1 MIKKNRWIYKELK
14 KEINNERIVHLCGQR
29 RTGKTTLFQELNR
42 DTPNSEYIFIKENQ
56 DIYDIMDYINN
67 SQNQIFFLD
76 EITNIKNIELLNYL
90 YDECIRVHNKKI
102 FITST
107 NSLEIY
113 LMRNSILADRVYTIP
128 IYPLGLPE
136 YVDVIL
142 DKESYNRKDYI
153 EFINC
158 GGFFTEFDGKQQID
172 FIINSFYRSITKV
185 NDNIMDKEELRL
197 SILNIMIKLVWD
209 NSFIPDRIEKLVDNR
224 KINSI
229 QQKIIEKEFNIS
241 KDTQLIYYNFSKTVE
256 YLLNMGIIKFIPDI
270 SGMNGK
276 FILLNIPIQIYLY
289 REITNELNKNR
300 IETSQFNIS
309 FWGKIFENIMIT
321 SNSIQTNY
329 KQFCYDRGIHGE
341 VDDILREN
349 NNLYLLEYKSNP
361 NFQINGHEN
370 FIFANKE
377 EENKIR
383 EIVEIQNIYKLYV
396 YPGITQKEKNLFN
409 NLEINRL
416 VNTSKLHTILNDN
429 TSQEIATNKGMFWE

>member
-1 MIKKNRWIYKELK
+1 
-14 KEINNERIVHLCGQR
+14 
-29 RTGKTTLFQELNR
+29 
-42 DTPNSEYIFIKENQ
+42 
-56 DIYDIMDYINN
+56 
-67 SQNQIFFLD
+67 
-76 EITNIKNIELLNYL
+76 
-90 YDECIRVHNKKI
+90 
-102 FITST
+102 
-107 NSLEIY
+107 
-113 LMRNSILADRVYTIP
+113 
-128 IYPLGLPE
+128 
-136 YVDVIL
+136 
-142 DKESYNRKDYI
+142 
-153 EFINC
+153 
-158 GGFFTEFDGKQQID
+158 
-172 FIINSFYRSITKV
+172 
-185 NDNIMDKEELRL
+185 MDKEELRL

-209 NSFIPDRIEKLVDNR
+209 NSFIPYRIEKLVDNR

-270 SGMNGK
+270 SGINGK
-276 FILLNIPIQIYLY
+276 FLLLNIPIQIYLY
-289 REITNELNKNR
+289 RKIINELNKNR

-341 VDDILREN
+341 VDDILIEN
-349 NNLYLLEYKSNP
+349 NNLYLLEYKYNP

-383 EIVEIQNIYKLYV
+383 KIVEIQNIHKLYV

-416 VNTSKLHTILNDN
+416 INTSKLHTILNDN
-429 TSQEIATNKGMFWE
+429 TRQEIGTNKGMLWE